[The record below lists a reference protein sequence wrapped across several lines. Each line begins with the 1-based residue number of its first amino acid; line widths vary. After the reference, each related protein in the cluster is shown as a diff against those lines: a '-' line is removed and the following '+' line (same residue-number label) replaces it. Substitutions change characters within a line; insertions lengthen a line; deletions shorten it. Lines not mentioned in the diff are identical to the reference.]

1 MVCLYAQCHMSDLS
15 LSHFASWQ
23 YSRIASAYP
32 SPKKALFAINFL
44 KCQGEWNSS
53 SLNYLFWG
61 GELA

>member
-1 MVCLYAQCHMSDLS
+1 MSDLS